1 MGSSQ
6 DNQWSRDA
14 KEWAQRTGGDP
25 IDYFRKLKETATAEE
40 LIGIKTAEKFMNLR
54 NKSKVR
60 RGGKPMRG
68 R

>member
-1 MGSSQ
+1 MGGAQ
-6 DNQWSRDA
+6 DNEWSREA

-25 IDYFRKLKETATAEE
+25 MDYFRKLRKTATAED
-40 LIGIKTAEKFMNLR
+40 LIGIKTAEKFMKLR
-54 NKSKVR
+54 NKSKLR